1 MRAIAASL
9 FFNANSGEHTVESTV
24 PLRPLD
30 VTIEEPIREVRLTGN
45 VLSVSQHLQ
54 SDNELTEMI
63 ESIYF
68 GLPLL
73 LNIPFA
79 DPPYVE
85 RVEGTVGSNPFRWEL
100 SQWKMVVRTTTQDV
114 QESDIDQAWTRLGV
128 LATPHR
134 RRLIAGL
141 HHFHLACRLA
151 RRGSTAGE
159 FLAEVI
165 LNLAKTLEVL
175 FPPDGD
181 GRTRD
186 GVRRALRQLG
196 FEDAQIEG
204 DFIPAMALRN
214 EINVG
219 HVELGLFS
227 MDQLKV
233 IHAFSERAEGAF
245 RDLFERLLSHIESG
259 RFDVTPYTVS
269 EARPEAIAL
278 IQRLLQYTPPDAV

>member
-1 MRAIAASL
+1 MFAVAASV

-30 VTIEEPIREVRLTGN
+30 VTIEEPIRVVRLTGN

-54 SDNELTEMI
+54 SGHELTEMV
-63 ESIYF
+63 ESIYL

-85 RVEGTVGSNPFRWEL
+85 RVDGTVGSNPFRWEL
-100 SQWKMVVRTTTQDV
+100 SRWQMEIRTTTQDI
-114 QESDIDQAWTRLGV
+114 QESAIGQAWTRFGV
-128 LATPHR
+128 LAMPHR

-175 FPPDGD
+175 FPPDGN

-196 FEDAQIEG
+196 FADAQIEG

-214 EINVG
+214 EIDVG
-219 HVELGLFS
+219 HVELGLFT

-233 IHAFSERAEGAF
+233 VHAFSERAEGAF

-259 RFDVTPYTVS
+259 KFDITPYTVGV
-269 EARPEAIAL
+269 ARPKAIAL
-278 IQRLLQYTPPDAV
+278 IQRLRQRTPPEAV